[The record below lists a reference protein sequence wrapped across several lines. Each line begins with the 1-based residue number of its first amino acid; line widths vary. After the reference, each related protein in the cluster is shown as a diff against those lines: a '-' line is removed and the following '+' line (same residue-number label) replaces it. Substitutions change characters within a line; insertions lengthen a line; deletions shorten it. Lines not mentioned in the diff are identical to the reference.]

1 MGDVSV
7 DRGTG
12 KSYVMKIYI
21 VIKVLTRADGEK
33 VTSIYEKAFTDKELA
48 NKVSQEA
55 ETSLP
60 RYKIYDVEIRE
71 LELVD
76 EA

>member
-1 MGDVSV
+1 
-7 DRGTG
+7 
-12 KSYVMKIYI
+12 MKIYI

-33 VTSIYEKAFTDKELA
+33 VTAIYEKAFTDKELA
-48 NKVSQEA
+48 NKVSQEV

-60 RYKIYDVEIRE
+60 RYKIYEVEIRE
-71 LELVD
+71 LELID